1 MREIRLYGALGK
13 EFGTTH
19 HFAVDTVNEAIEA
32 LRANFPKFFDAIR
45 HGFYRVVVGKTSR
58 NGMELDEA
66 MLPGFKLGQQDLHI
80 VPVTQGR
87 KRGGI
92 GKIIAGI
99 ALIGLS
105 IVTGGMAGSIWTA
118 GIMGSST
125 TAAGLMGSMGA
136 GLLISGV
143 ASFIAPQQEAADD
156 KKSFTM
162 TGPTTTTREGGIVPI
177 VYGRVWTGGTMING
191 ALSIRSE
198 DDDLGDT
205 TEEIFNNISG
215 S

>member
-1 MREIRLYGALGK
+1 MRTIHLYGKLGK
-13 EFGTTH
+13 EFGSLH
-19 HFAVDTVNEAIEA
+19 RFAVDTVAEAIEA

-80 VPVTQGR
+80 VPVVKGR

-105 IVTGGMAGSIWTA
+105 MVTGGMAGTFWTA
-118 GIMGSST
+118 GILGSTTTAASLMGSS
-125 TAAGLMGSMGA
+125 GA

-143 ASFIAPQQEAADD
+143 ASFIAPQQDAPDD
-156 KKSFTM
+156 TKSFTM

-191 ALSIRSE
+191 SLSIRSE
-198 DDDLGDT
+198 DDPLGST
-205 TEEIFNNISG
+205 TEEIFTGLSAT
-215 S
+215 

>member
-1 MREIRLYGALGK
+1 MRTIHLYGKLGK
-13 EFGTTH
+13 DFGTSH
-19 HFAVDTVNEAIEA
+19 RFAVDTVAEAIEA

-58 NGMELDEA
+58 NGMALDEA

-80 VPVTQGR
+80 VPVVKGR

-105 IVTGGMAGSIWTA
+105 MVTGGAFMSATLFG
-118 GIMGSST
+118 ST
-125 TAAGLMGSMGA
+125 TVGSAIGQIGL
-136 GLLISGV
+136 GLTLTGV
-143 ASFIAPQQEAADD
+143 ASFISPQQEAPDD

-191 ALSIRSE
+191 SLSIRSE

-205 TEEIFNNISG
+205 AEEIFTGLNAT
-215 S
+215 

>member
-1 MREIRLYGALGK
+1 MRTIRLYGALGK

-66 MLPGFKLGQQDLHI
+66 MLPGFKLGKQDLHI
-80 VPVTQGR
+80 VPVTAGR
-87 KRGGI
+87 KRGGV

-105 IVTGGMAGSIWTA
+105 IATGGSAL
-118 GIMGSST
+118 MGTTLFGST
-125 TAAGLMGSMGA
+125 TVGAAVGQIGL
-136 GLLISGV
+136 GLTLTGV
-143 ASFIAPQQEAADD
+143 ASFIAPQQEAPDD
-156 KKSFTM
+156 TKSFTM

-191 ALSIRSE
+191 ALSVRSE
-198 DDDLGDT
+198 DDPLGST
-205 TEEIFNNISG
+205 TEEIFTG
-215 S
+215 LGAT